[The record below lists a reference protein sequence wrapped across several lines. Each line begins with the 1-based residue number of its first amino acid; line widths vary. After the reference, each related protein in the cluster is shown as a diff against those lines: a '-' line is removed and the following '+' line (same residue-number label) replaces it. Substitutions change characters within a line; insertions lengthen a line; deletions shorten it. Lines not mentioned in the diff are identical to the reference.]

1 MVTRDLETESYA
13 GELAELRAMRDCIKQ
28 RGCVTCQMS
37 ATVAMRIAQ
46 RAATCAREYPL
57 QHVVL
62 QRPTTPTEPTE
73 E

>member
-1 MVTRDLETESYA
+1 M
-13 GELAELRAMRDCIKQ
+13 RATM
-28 RGCVTCQMS
+28 
-37 ATVAMRIAQ
+37 AMQIAQ
-46 RAATCAREYPL
+46 RAAKCAREYPL

>member
-1 MVTRDLETESYA
+1 MVTRLETESYA
-13 GELAELRAMRDCIKQ
+13 GELAELRAVRDSIKQ
-28 RGCVTCQMS
+28 RGCVACQMRATMAMQIAKRAS
-37 ATVAMRIAQ
+37 A
-46 RAATCAREYPL
+46 CAREYPL

>member
-1 MVTRDLETESYA
+1 MVTRLETESYA

-28 RGCVTCQMS
+28 RGCVACQMR
-37 ATVAMRIAQ
+37 ATMAMQITK
-46 RAATCAREYPL
+46 RAAACAREYPL